1 MRSYTLL
8 FTETGGFI
16 LEIDPSQEEAITNA
30 AKELDTPI
38 SHIGHTTDIPVL
50 LISRGDDILLK
61 KDISDIISHWENG
74 LKKAWT

>member
-1 MRSYTLL
+1 
-8 FTETGGFI
+8 
-16 LEIDPSQEEAITNA
+16 
-30 AKELDTPI
+30 
-38 SHIGHTTDIPVL
+38 